1 MYNFYI
7 EQKRQEEL
15 ESKKRAETELHKQ
28 QLKRKKRLPQLVEN
42 YEARIKN
49 FLYEMVEH
57 PILIKDKKEK
67 NTSTRQ
73 DLLFEESNKI
83 LSKKGF
89 VFNHFPTSPDDV
101 SQTKT
106 KHSKRHK
113 PNDNDYYEYTHSP
126 HNTESIQ
133 QPIMRFKPRTDL
145 ERIYD
150 TLMQISPFT
159 NANAKTLVDNQL
171 TDMGICKVT
180 RNKRSTT
187 SSKGNNN
194 THNNNNNVIR
204 GDTGDDDDNNTESDN
219 DSDSNNSSLAQK
231 KRKRKVTISTLGGS
245 TTNNNANAF
254 MPGGSGSSGNDK
266 SKQSNIKGRVDN
278 SNAKKIHGD
287 LHNKTYFKAVENYS
301 LFKNSFFIPEK
312 KQIYQQT
319 SSPFKQTHRN
329 DNYRNNKK
337 NFNELQLKRHLKPNS
352 TLHYNALTN
361 TIDIAK
367 TISSFRHPGITPLYM
382 SNDQQSSITSP
393 VELIKMLNTN
403 NGKKE
408 KENNLLKSLEH
419 VDLFTQSLK
428 ESQIKKH
435 NDHNNKFEKVKQ
447 LAFPPRKQSCGELPE
462 FMFKNVFGSGSS
474 SGERNSIFYST
485 LTNSKDDSI
494 KKQEEKVVIDG
505 VVYNKNDLE
514 KLSKK
519 VLEKC
524 NFRHLKYGNEFKG
537 ENNNIYYKAGKGK
550 LMFTKGM
557 TISEFEQ
564 KYNL

>member
-7 EQKRQEEL
+7 EQKRQEEI

-42 YEARIKN
+42 YETRIKN
-49 FLYEMVEH
+49 FLYEMAEN

-83 LSKKGF
+83 LSKRGF
-89 VFNHFPTSPDDV
+89 VFNHFPTSPDATLTK
-101 SQTKT
+101 SKQTK
-106 KHSKRHK
+106 RNK

-133 QPIMRFKPRTDL
+133 QPTMRFKPRTDL

-171 TDMGICKVT
+171 TDLGIGKVT

-187 SSKGNNN
+187 SSKVNN
-194 THNNNNNVIR
+194 TNNIYIR
-204 GDTGDDDDNNTESDN
+204 GDTVDDDNNNESENDN
-219 DSDSNNSSLAQK
+219 ESNNNSSTEQK
-231 KRKRKVTISTLGGS
+231 KRKRKVTISTIGNNS
-245 TTNNNANAF
+245 NNAYI
-254 MPGGSGSSGNDK
+254 PSSDK
-266 SKQSNIKGRVDN
+266 SKQGNIKGRVDN

-301 LFKNSFFIPEK
+301 LFKNSFFIPQK

-352 TLHYNALTN
+352 TLHYNSISN

-382 SNDQQSSITSP
+382 SNEQQSITSP

-408 KENNLLKSLEH
+408 KESNLLKSLEH

-435 NDHNNKFEKVKQ
+435 SDHNNKFEKVKQ
-447 LAFPPRKQSCGELPE
+447 LAFPPRKQSYGELPE
-462 FMFKNVFGSGSS
+462 FMFKNVFGNTS
-474 SGERNSIFYST
+474 SGNANSKERNSIFYST
-485 LTNSKDDSI
+485 LTNSKDDSN
-494 KKQEEKVVIDG
+494 KKQEENVVIDG

-537 ENNNIYYKAGKGK
+537 ENDNDNIYYKSGKGK